1 MSCPKVMPNRNAV
14 PFSFFLG
21 SLFDVSGNYTSMVQR
36 VLSEKRRQRRQSPE
50 EALNRDVA
58 AIAGDMRKS
67 IAAWAAGHE

>member
-1 MSCPKVMPNRNAV
+1 MPNRNAV